1 MIEGLTDS
9 PAEFHDQSFFIG
21 KSSKSIQQ
29 LMSTEI

>member
-21 KSSKSIQQ
+21 KSIQQ